1 LIVRK
6 SKSELEAMREGGKIT
21 GACLKLIAK
30 NARPGVTTGELDR
43 LAEEF
48 IREHGGTPEFKGY
61 PGSPGNSNFPGS
73 ICASPNAMIVHGI
86 PGSYRLKD
94 GDIISLDVGV
104 RYEGFVTDSATT
116 VAVGEVP
123 EATQDLLKTT
133 RQCLL
138 AAAGQ
143 VRLGKRLGDI
153 GNAIQTLA
161 ESRGYSV
168 VRDLVSHGVGRKM
181 HEDPQIPNYG
191 RPGTGPR
198 LQPGMTFAIE
208 PMITQGSYDIRVSE
222 WDGWSIYT
230 ADNSLSA
237 HFEHTI
243 AVTENG
249 PWVLTQAEPNGEG
262 SGVGGTGGAW

>member
-1 LIVRK
+1 MIVRK
-6 SKSELEAMREGGKIT
+6 SQGELEAMREGGRIT
-21 GACLKLIAK
+21 AACLRMLSGSV
-30 NARPGVTTGELDR
+30 RPGVTTRELDS

-48 IREHGGTPEFKGY
+48 IHDHGGRPEFKGY
-61 PGSPGNSNFPGS
+61 QGFPAS

-86 PGSYRLKD
+86 PGPYRLKE
-94 GDIISLDVGV
+94 GDLISLDVGV

-123 EATQDLLKTT
+123 RETT
-133 RQCLL
+133 RLL
-138 AAAGQ
+138 ETTRRALEAATEQARPGNH
-143 VRLGKRLGDI
+143 LGDI
-153 GNAIQTLA
+153 GHAIQSLA
-161 ESRGYSV
+161 ESRGYGV

-198 LQPGMTFAIE
+198 LLSGMTFAIE
-208 PMITQGSYDIRVSE
+208 PMITLGSYEIRLSE

-230 ADNSLSA
+230 ADGSLAA

-243 AVTENG
+243 AVTDEG
-249 PWVLTQAEPNGEG
+249 PWVLTQNGGE
-262 SGVGGTGGAW
+262 SG

>member
-1 LIVRK
+1 MIVRK
-6 SKSELEAMREGGKIT
+6 SKSELEAMREGGRIT
-21 GACLKLIAK
+21 AACLKLLSENVRA
-30 NARPGVTTGELDR
+30 GVTTKELDGM
-43 LAEEF
+43 AEDF
-48 IREHGGTPEFKGY
+48 IRSNGGKPEFKGY
-61 PGSPGNSNFPGS
+61 PGAPGAPDFPGS

-94 GDIISLDVGV
+94 GDVISLDVGV

-116 VAVGEVP
+116 VAVGEIP
-123 EATQDLLKTT
+123 SDAEGLLNTTQ
-133 RQCLL
+133 QCL
-138 AAAGQ
+138 AAAAEQ
-143 VRLGKRLGDI
+143 VRVGKRLGDI
-153 GNAIQTLA
+153 GHAIQALA
-161 ESRGYSV
+161 ESRGYGV

-208 PMITQGSYDIRVSE
+208 PMVTLGNYEIRISE
-222 WDGWSIYT
+222 WDGWSIFT

-237 HFEHTI
+237 HYEHTV

-249 PWVLTQAEPNGEG
+249 PWILTEP
-262 SGVGGTGGAW
+262 

>member
-1 LIVRK
+1 MIVRK
-6 SKSELEAMREGGKIT
+6 SQGELEAMREGGRIT
-21 GACLKLIAK
+21 AACLRMLSGSV
-30 NARPGVTTGELDR
+30 RPGVTTRELDS

-48 IREHGGTPEFKGY
+48 IHDHGGRPEFKGY
-61 PGSPGNSNFPGS
+61 QGFPAS

-86 PGSYRLKD
+86 PGPYRLKE
-94 GDIISLDVGV
+94 GDLISLDVGV

-123 EATQDLLKTT
+123 RETT
-133 RQCLL
+133 RLL
-138 AAAGQ
+138 ETTRRALEAATEQARPGNH
-143 VRLGKRLGDI
+143 LGDI
-153 GNAIQTLA
+153 GHAIQSLA
-161 ESRGYSV
+161 ESRGYGV

-198 LQPGMTFAIE
+198 LLSGMTFAIE
-208 PMITQGSYDIRVSE
+208 PMITQGSYEIRLSE

-230 ADNSLSA
+230 ADGSLAA

-243 AVTENG
+243 AVTDEG
-249 PWVLTQAEPNGEG
+249 PWVLTQNGGE
-262 SGVGGTGGAW
+262 SG

>member
-1 LIVRK
+1 MIVRK
-6 SKSELEAMREGGKIT
+6 SKSELEAMREGGRIT
-21 GACLKLIAK
+21 AACLQLLSK
-30 NARPGVTTGELDR
+30 NVRAGVTTKELDSM
-43 LAEEF
+43 AEDF
-48 IREHGGTPEFKGY
+48 IHSNGGKPEFKGY
-61 PGSPGNSNFPGS
+61 PGAPGTPDFPGS

-94 GDIISLDVGV
+94 GDVISLDVGV

-123 EATQDLLKTT
+123 PDAEGLLKTT
-133 RQCLL
+133 RQCLM
-138 AAAGQ
+138 AAAEQ
-143 VRLGKRLGDI
+143 VRVGNRLGDI
-153 GNAIQTLA
+153 GHAIQALA
-161 ESRGYSV
+161 ESRGYGV

-208 PMITQGSYDIRVSE
+208 PMITLGDYDIRMSE

-230 ADNSLSA
+230 ADNSLAA
-237 HFEHTI
+237 HYEHTV

-249 PWVLTQAEPNGEG
+249 PWILTKP
-262 SGVGGTGGAW
+262 

>member
-6 SKSELEAMREGGKIT
+6 SKSELEAMREGGRIT
-21 GACLKLIAK
+21 AACLELLSENVRA
-30 NARPGVTTGELDR
+30 GVTTRELDR
-43 LAEEF
+43 MAEDF
-48 IREHGGTPEFKGY
+48 IRSNGGKPEFKGY
-61 PGSPGNSNFPGS
+61 PGSPGAPDFPGS

-94 GDIISLDVGV
+94 GDVISLDVGV

-123 EATQDLLKTT
+123 PDAEGLLKTT
-133 RQCLL
+133 QQCL
-138 AAAGQ
+138 AAAAEQ
-143 VRLGKRLGDI
+143 VRVGKRLGDI
-153 GNAIQTLA
+153 GHAIQSLA
-161 ESRGYSV
+161 ESRGYGV

-208 PMITQGSYDIRVSE
+208 PMITLGDYDIRISE

-237 HFEHTI
+237 HYEHTV

-249 PWVLTQAEPNGEG
+249 PWILTEP
-262 SGVGGTGGAW
+262 